1 MGAQRRTCQAVV
13 AAVVLCAG
21 ARASASV
28 QVEPIAR
35 LSLEG
40 GYDSNFLYDGRGGDV
55 MGRVS
60 PDLGLTLRDHTW
72 MLALVGGGDLL
83 LYEQR
88 ARAPVWNQR
97 GTLQLAMRPD
107 HRSTLT
113 AEVGVIYAAD
123 PIGLARLGIF
133 GRSDAGLIVQGAA
146 RAAWRLDHDWRI
158 AGTFAERVVR
168 FDDGT
173 GAASHTPGVEATRQL
188 DHHLEVGGAYRFDVF
203 QAFGAGAQDA
213 YANEL
218 QAVARY
224 RWTRRLTM
232 EAEGGPALWIPP
244 GAGAPSV
251 LPQAMVQLLEVGRV
265 LDARVTL
272 RHGVGLGIL
281 ATPGLTDT
289 VEAAAALKVGRS
301 WKLHS
306 EGGIWRSGAIPWG
319 ADGVVGYGIAGEVL
333 WLLGGGVQVG
343 FGASRFARA
352 DSGTTLYDRNI
363 VGLRVGWELR
373 GAHH

>member
-21 ARASASV
+21 ARALASV

-55 MGRVS
+55 MR
-60 PDLGLTLRDHTW
+60 R
-72 MLALVGGGDLL
+72 
-83 LYEQR
+83 
-88 ARAPVWNQR
+88 
-97 GTLQLAMRPD
+97 D

-168 FDDGT
+168 FD
-173 GAASHTPGVEATRQL
+173 
-188 DHHLEVGGAYRFDVF
+188 
-203 QAFGAGAQDA
+203 AGAQDA

-224 RWTRRLTM
+224 RWTRRLPM

-265 LDARVTL
+265 VDARVT
-272 RHGVGLGIL
+272 
-281 ATPGLTDT
+281 
-289 VEAAAALKVGRS
+289 
-301 WKLHS
+301 
-306 EGGIWRSGAIPWG
+306 
-319 ADGVVGYGIAGEVL
+319 
-333 WLLGGGVQVG
+333 
-343 FGASRFARA
+343 
-352 DSGTTLYDRNI
+352 
-363 VGLRVGWELR
+363 
-373 GAHH
+373 